1 MEDDQFGIL
10 ILLGSYAIWNTM
22 LTLIIIVKKV
32 IVCIYLCG
40 GGKWQVNHAAAVI
53 HHTLIVPPVKKGFYS
68 LPPSGLFARG
78 FCFVY

>member
-1 MEDDQFGIL
+1 MSLGGGKTYIKQILLKTWMLQRHLLNLFFNREMADDQFGIL

-40 GGKWQVNHAAAVI
+40 GGKMA
-53 HHTLIVPPVKKGFYS
+53 G
-68 LPPSGLFARG
+68 
-78 FCFVY
+78 